1 MKINHKL
8 FRMNRNLIICL
19 LVSTAVS
26 TVAAQAMAGYAS
38 YINTTVAVALGY
50 MAFFG
55 TLPVLFWRDNRSRY
69 SQMDRKS
76 VRHEIAKV
84 ISSIGIG
91 EIVYFA
97 VIWLTLY
104 YLLEIGIEP
113 YQAALIA
120 KAAASAVYLSAVSVI
135 LKASKTLPARI
146 GPAAP
151 GAGAVPPTRRH
162 RCGHSPQTAFA
173 PS

>member
-1 MKINHKL
+1 MRINHKL

-55 TLPVLFWRDNRSRY
+55 TLPVLFWRDNRNRY

-76 VRHEIAKV
+76 VRHELAKV
-84 ISSIGIG
+84 MSSIGIG

-97 VIWLTLY
+97 VGWLTLY

-120 KAAASAVYLSAVSVI
+120 KVAASAVYLPVVSVI
-135 LKASKTLPARI
+135 LKASKTFQPA
-146 GPAAP
+146 
-151 GAGAVPPTRRH
+151 
-162 RCGHSPQTAFA
+162 
-173 PS
+173 